1 MDELLTVKEVEEYL
15 RVTRTTIYKLINRGA
30 FPVIKIAGATRI
42 KRDDLMA
49 YIASA
54 TQTKGE
60 EKADIFYPWKRP
72 KSG

>member
-15 RVTRTTIYKLINRGA
+15 RVTRTTVYKLINRGA

-49 YIASA
+49 YVAGA

-60 EKADIFYPWKRP
+60 DRT
-72 KSG
+72 

>member
-30 FPVIKIAGATRI
+30 FPVIKVAGATRI

-49 YIASA
+49 YIERS
-54 TQTKGE
+54 TETKGRDSE
-60 EKADIFYPWKRP
+60 
-72 KSG
+72 